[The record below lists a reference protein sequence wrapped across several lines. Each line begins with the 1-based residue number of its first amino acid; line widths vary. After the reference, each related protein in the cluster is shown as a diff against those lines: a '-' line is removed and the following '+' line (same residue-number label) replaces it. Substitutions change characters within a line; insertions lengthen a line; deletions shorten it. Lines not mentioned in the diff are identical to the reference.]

1 MFTGNKVLAEVKNPL
16 RNFVEKELP
25 SIDLKQF
32 PGRPAECLNLSIGDP
47 TTSLSYRYDYFK
59 QEQARIISI
68 SFVRTS
74 GKSTATP
81 ICKAW
86 IRRG

>member
-32 PGRPAECLNLSIGDP
+32 PGRPSECLNLSIGDP
-47 TTSLSYRYDYFK
+47 TTSLSYRYQYFK
-59 QEQARIISI
+59 QEQARITLIS
-68 SFVRTS
+68 SARTS
-74 GKSTATP
+74 GK
-81 ICKAW
+81 
-86 IRRG
+86 

>member
-47 TTSLSYRYDYFK
+47 TTSLSFRYDYSK
-59 QEQARIISI
+59 QEQAKTTLI
-68 SFVRTS
+68 SFAKTS
-74 GKSTATP
+74 VKLTATQT
-81 ICKAW
+81 CRVW
-86 IRRG
+86 MRRE

>member
-32 PGRPAECLNLSIGDP
+32 PRRPAECLNLSIGDP
-47 TTSLSYRYDYFK
+47 TTSLSYR
-59 QEQARIISI
+59 
-68 SFVRTS
+68 TS
-74 GKSTATP
+74 KDNLDIFCKNVGKIDGYTNMQ
-81 ICKAW
+81 
-86 IRRG
+86 GLD

>member
-1 MFTGNKVLAEVKNPL
+1 MLAEVKNPL

-25 SIDLKQF
+25 SIELKQF